1 MHSMPRDATAP
12 RPPPPRRTV
21 RADPAYRL
29 SSTDESVLV
38 PPQQWP
44 GWREVARLIG
54 LTSAFPE
61 YASPHQPLSVDWVIG
76 QVHAI
81 QQAQLAKYRL
91 AWDAALARAQ
101 DDQERDA
108 LEQLRPPQE
117 EALRTVLEATA
128 AALPPAVAD
137 APVHGQQPEAV
148 VLPDPGA

>member
-1 MHSMPRDATAP
+1 M
-12 RPPPPRRTV
+12 
-21 RADPAYRL
+21 
-29 SSTDESVLV
+29 
-38 PPQQWP
+38 
-44 GWREVARLIG
+44 
-54 LTSAFPE
+54 
-61 YASPHQPLSVDWVIG
+61 IG

-81 QQAQLAKYRL
+81 KQAQLAKYRL